1 MLFRSKQN
9 NKNIK
14 VGSGIYI
21 TNIQEDSGADSAGL
35 KIGDIITKIDNTI
48 ITDFADLSG
57 SIGSKRPGDR
67 VSVTYKRNGKDMDE
81 NNVPDMRPTFEEIR
95 KMDDNGK
102 EYWSSRDLCNAMG
115 YSGYWKFQ
123 NVIDKAIKVASEKG
137 MDIDD
142 HFNHV
147 VEMVKLG
154 SESFRKVEAFHLS
167 RMACMI
173 ISENADSRKLLV
185 KQARAY
191 FSQSVSTTELMRN
204 SLESNILLYKT
215 AQGETRIEVI
225 FNNETFWMSQKR
237 MAALFGVDRATI
249 TYHISQ
255 IYESGEL
262 QREATCRKIQQVQL
276 EGERDVER
284 APLFYNLDV
293 IIAVGYRVNSYQATQ
308 FRIWATSVLKEFV
321 IKGYVLDDWRLKQ
334 GKHFGKDYFDD
345 LLERIRE
352 IRTSERRY
360 RSEEHTS
367 EAECSADYD
376 AKAESTKLFYKMV
389 QNMMH
394 LAVTNHTAAE
404 IVYERADA
412 EMPHMG
418 LTTWKKAPDG
428 RVQKSDTIVAKNYLS
443 DEELSQL
450 NAITTSFLDLAES
463 RARRHIVTTMEDW
476 KNRLKLLLETMDYD
490 AKSSAGKVSQEEA
503 REKAYSE
510 YEKYKVIQD
519 RSYIS
524 DFDRFNSGNDDDT
537 PLLPFDIDPKE

>member
-1 MLFRSKQN
+1 
-9 NKNIK
+9 
-14 VGSGIYI
+14 
-21 TNIQEDSGADSAGL
+21 
-35 KIGDIITKIDNTI
+35 
-48 ITDFADLSG
+48 
-57 SIGSKRPGDR
+57 
-67 VSVTYKRNGKDMDE
+67 MDE
-81 NNVPDMRPTFEEIR
+81 NNVPEMRPTFEEIR
-95 KMDDNGK
+95 KVDDNGK
-102 EYWSSRDLCNAMG
+102 EYWSSRELCNAMG

-154 SESFRKVEAFHLS
+154 SGSFRKVEAFHLS

-191 FSQSVSTTELMRN
+191 FSQSVSTTELMQN
-204 SLESNILLYKT
+204 SLVSNILLYKT

-284 APLFYNLDV
+284 TPLFYNLDV

-308 FRIWATSVLKEFV
+308 FRIWATSVLKEFI
-321 IKGYVLDDWRLKQ
+321 IKGYVLDDERLKQ

-360 RSEEHTS
+360 YQKITDIY
-367 EAECSADYD
+367 AECSADYD

-394 LAVTNHTAAE
+394 MAVTNHT
-404 IVYERADA
+404 
-412 EMPHMG
+412 
-418 LTTWKKAPDG
+418 
-428 RVQKSDTIVAKNYLS
+428 
-443 DEELSQL
+443 
-450 NAITTSFLDLAES
+450 F
-463 RARRHIVTTMEDW
+463 
-476 KNRLKLLLETMDYD
+476 
-490 AKSSAGKVSQEEA
+490 
-503 REKAYSE
+503 
-510 YEKYKVIQD
+510 
-519 RSYIS
+519 
-524 DFDRFNSGNDDDT
+524 
-537 PLLPFDIDPKE
+537 